1 MYHRSCNQIEIC
13 FWMEEERK
21 KKGRKKEE
29 KRKKK
34 GRRKE
39 ERENKRNVQVATC
52 DNLDMQVARFEIVS
66 TETREQDQ

>member
-1 MYHRSCNQIEIC
+1 MKSV
-13 FWMEEERK
+13 FGWK